1 MIKECGFCG
10 KPFEVD
16 EKNHD
21 EVRRKYC
28 SETCRCGARNKQ
40 NAERIKIG
48 KKQYNVE
55 CEICGKVFMTNKSI
69 KYTCSPE
76 CKQKRHNLMLRKNN
90 QARREAIKNGTIPKP
105 VRKKQKKVE
114 TLAEVQRKAREAG
127 MSYGQ
132 YVQAEYIRRMQE
144 GRMKDGGA

>member
-1 MIKECGFCG
+1 MEKICEFCG

-28 SETCRCGARNKQ
+28 SYTCRCDARNKM
-40 NAERIKIG
+40 NRERVKIG
-48 KKQYNVE
+48 KQFYNVT
-55 CEICGKVFMTNKSI
+55 CEICGKVFSTNKSL
-69 KYTCSPE
+69 KVTCSPE
-76 CKQKRHNLMLRKNN
+76 CKQERHKLMVRKNN
-90 QARREAIKNGTIPKP
+90 RVRREAIQNGTLPKP
-105 VRKKQKKVE
+105 KRKKQKKVE

-132 YVQAEYIRRMQE
+132 YVQAEYIRKMQE
-144 GRMKDGGA
+144 GRMKDGGC